1 MANVRDPFSA
11 DALKDPK
18 VLQNLRLSRDIAVH
32 FTDTEFT
39 ATVEKLH
46 GAAKR
51 LPADQEHIDWTC
63 QTKQVANS
71 AYADPCLM
79 QALMTLYGKNPKPGD
94 PDPRREPLQEKHL
107 TAVEDLGDAEEAKVK
122 GNEFFKAGDLPMAL
136 AHYQRAMTIV
146 RMKVPYDVLTLVTL
160 LSNSSLCLI
169 KVDFPDRAK
178 MSCTQ
183 ALRAVEKLADPKF
196 DQSKLFYRR
205 ALACENMDELA
216 NAEDDMKRAMKEAE
230 RIGLGPPEQ
239 QRLRKEHVRVQRLH
253 KSQIDEHRKKDME
266 RGYWGG
272 FVKKDVV
279 AEYEDA
285 NKWSSGEIEDRFQED
300 GTEARFDKW
309 GDRIVAADA
318 TPEHSS
324 DKKPNEPVEG
334 A

>member
-1 MANVRDPFSA
+1 MASVRDPFSA

-18 VLQNLRLSRDIAVH
+18 VLQNLRLNRDIAVH

-39 ATVEKLH
+39 ATFEKLH
-46 GAAKR
+46 IAAKR

-63 QTKQVANS
+63 QTKQVTNA
-71 AYADPCLM
+71 AYADPNLM

-107 TAVEDLGDAEEAKVK
+107 TAVEDFGDAEEAKVK

-146 RMKVPYDVLTLVTL
+146 RMKVPYDVLYLVAL
-160 LSNSSLCLI
+160 LSNSALCLI
-169 KVDFPDRAK
+169 KLDFSDRAK

-183 ALRAVEKLADPKF
+183 ALRAVEKLGDQKF
-196 DQSKLFYRR
+196 DNSKLFYRR

-239 QRLRKEHVRVQRLH
+239 QRLRKEYVRVQKLH
-253 KSQIDEHRKKDME
+253 KVQIDGHRKKDAE

-272 FVKKDVV
+272 FVKSDAV
-279 AEYEDA
+279 ADYEEA
-285 NKWSSGEIEDRFQED
+285 NKWSSGKIEDRFQEG
-300 GTEARFDKW
+300 GTETRFDKW
-309 GDRIVAADA
+309 GDRIAEADA
-318 TPEHSS
+318 TPENCS
-324 DKKPNEPVEG
+324 DKKTTEPVEG